1 MNIKTN
7 NKFSYLLL
15 VVVALLTTLI
25 TFTSNAAA
33 AEDTVINERWGEPT
47 VVLGSA
53 LNSTQRAETLDKFGV
68 NPDDV
73 NIDVANGA
81 DLVKYLGYGSGDD
94 NVMFSSVMV
103 TRENEGKGIKVDIL
117 TPENITLITAD
128 QYKNPLITAGIADA
142 TIKVASVVKV
152 TGESA
157 LTGVYKAFEAN
168 GEKVNEKR
176 AQLAQEELD
185 TTQSVS
191 DSIIKNAAQKNNAEN
206 LSKSDQEKADETYR
220 TQLNQ
225 TLVEIKQELA
235 ALKEKQGELATKAD
249 VEKIVNDALAKY
261 NLADFMTQDDV
272 NKLVNLAEKYQKTD
286 GVLDKESLAQL
297 DKLSDSFNKT
307 VNKLTDELGSFGD
320 KLKGSL
326 NDNQGFFTNL
336 WQSIK
341 DFFSGIFN

>member
-1 MNIKTN
+1 MNVKTN
-7 NKFSYLLL
+7 NKLGNLL
-15 VVVALLTTLI
+15 VILAALFI
-25 TFTSNAAA
+25 TMVSFVKNVTA
-33 AEDTVINERWGEPT
+33 AEDTGINERWGKPT

-53 LNSTQRAETLDKFGV
+53 LNSTQRAETLEKFGV
-68 NPDDV
+68 NTDNV

-103 TRENEGKGIKVDIL
+103 TRENEGKGIKVNIL

-142 TIKVASVVKV
+142 TIQVASVVKV

-168 GEKVNEKR
+168 GEKVDEDR

-191 DSIIKNAAQKNNAEN
+191 DSIVKNATQKNADEN
-206 LSKSDQEKADETYR
+206 LNKADQEKADEAYR

-235 ALKEKQGELATKAD
+235 ALKDKQGELATKAD

-261 NLADFMTQDDV
+261 NLSDYMTNDDV
-272 NKLVNLAEKYQKTD
+272 NKLVSLAEKYQKTD

-307 VNKLTDELGSFGD
+307 VDKLSDELGSFGE
-320 KLKGSL
+320 KIQGTL
-326 NDNQGFFTNL
+326 NDNQGFFSNL

-341 DFFSGIFN
+341 SFFEGLFN

>member
-1 MNIKTN
+1 MIVKTN
-7 NKFSYLLL
+7 NKLRNLLL
-15 VVVALLTTLI
+15 IVAILFTTI
-25 TFTSNAAA
+25 IGFAKSAAA
-33 AEDTVINERWGEPT
+33 AEETVINERWGKPT

-53 LNSTQRAETLDKFGV
+53 LNNTQRAETLDKFGV

-73 NIDVANGA
+73 TIEVANGA

-103 TRENEGKGIKVDIL
+103 TRENEGKGVKVNIL

-142 TIKVASVVKV
+142 TITVASVVKV

-168 GEKVNEKR
+168 GEKVSEKR

-191 DSIIKNAAQKNNAEN
+191 DSIIKNAAQKNNDEN
-206 LSKSDQEKADETYR
+206 LSKTDQEKADEAYR

-235 ALKEKQGELATKAD
+235 SLKEKQGELATKAD
-249 VEKIVNDALAKY
+249 VEKIVGDALAKY
-261 NLADFMTQDDV
+261 NLTDFITQDDV
-272 NKLVNLAEKYQKTD
+272 NKLVSLAQKYQQTE
-286 GVLDKESLAQL
+286 GVLDKDSLAQL
-297 DKLSDSFNKT
+297 DKLGESFNKT
-307 VNKLTDELGSFGD
+307 VDKLTDELGSFGE
-320 KLKGSL
+320 KLKGTL

-341 DFFSGIFN
+341 DFFSNIFN